1 MNPFKGRKLL
11 QARRNLLKLEQG
23 GCMKVNVMRRARNFW
38 STSVAGL
45 TPSEAG
51 FTHPEVDLK
60 HPEAGLMPSEAGLIR
75 LLKSASVAGLMSF
88 DAS

>member
-1 MNPFKGRKLL
+1 
-11 QARRNLLKLEQG
+11 
-23 GCMKVNVMRRARNFW
+23 MKVNVMRSDRNFW

-60 HPEAGLMPSEAGLIR
+60 HPEARLMPSEAGLIR
-75 LLKSASVAGLMSF
+75 LLRSASVAGLMSF